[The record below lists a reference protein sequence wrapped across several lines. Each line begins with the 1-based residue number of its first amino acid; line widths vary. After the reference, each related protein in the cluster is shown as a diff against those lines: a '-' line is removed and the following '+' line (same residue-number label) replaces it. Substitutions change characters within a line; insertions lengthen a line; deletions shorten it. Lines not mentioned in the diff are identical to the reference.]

1 MVTARP
7 TSSLLRTRPTSA
19 GPVRALW
26 LAALLLGLLY
36 THGLSG
42 ESVAGHMTAG
52 SSVTAAAP
60 VHTAHA
66 RADGGGTAVAA
77 AADHAEP
84 RLGPGHH
91 DHGEP
96 GHAELDCLSGKPQHG
111 IDLPTP
117 CAAPPAAVPSA
128 PVHRGAV
135 TRRGPAETPPPPVG
149 DPAIL
154 RI

>member
-7 TSSLLRTRPTSA
+7 PSSLLRARRTSA
-19 GPVRALW
+19 GPVRVVW

-42 ESVAGHMTAG
+42 ESVAGHMAAG
-52 SSVTAAAP
+52 SSVTAAST
-60 VHTAHA
+60 HTARTHA
-66 RADGGGTAVAA
+66 EVGGTAVAA
-77 AADHAEP
+77 VADHPEP

-91 DHGEP
+91 DHEES
-96 GHAELDCLSGKPQHG
+96 GHAAPDCLSGKPQHG
-111 IDLPTP
+111 IDLPMP

-128 PVHRGAV
+128 PAHHGAV
-135 TRRGPAETPPPPVG
+135 MRRGPAETPPPPAR
-149 DPAIL
+149 DSAIL